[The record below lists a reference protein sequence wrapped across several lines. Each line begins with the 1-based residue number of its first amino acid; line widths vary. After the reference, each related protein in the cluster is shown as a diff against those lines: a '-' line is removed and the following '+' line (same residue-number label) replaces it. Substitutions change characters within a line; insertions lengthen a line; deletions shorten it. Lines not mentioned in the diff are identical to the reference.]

1 MIVSIIVAASE
12 NDVIG
17 RDGALPWHLPQ
28 DMRRF
33 RKLTTGHV
41 VVMGRATYQSILD
54 RLGHPLPDRDTI
66 VVSRTLRDTGDPRVR
81 AAVSLPMALR
91 LADSITAGPGD
102 PKAPPGDPELFIRGG
117 ASIYAEALPLADRI
131 YLTRIHRVVDGDRAM
146 PPGWLD
152 GFELTRREAVCD
164 PKAAMPYEFLDY
176 RRAPR

>member
-1 MIVSIIVAASE
+1 MIVSIIVAASD

-33 RKLTTGHV
+33 RKMTTGHV

-66 VVSRTLRDTGDPRVR
+66 VVSRTLRDTGHERVR
-81 AAVSLPMALR
+81 RAVSLPAALR
-91 LADSITAGPGD
+91 LAESIAAGPGD
-102 PKAPPGDPELFIRGG
+102 PEVFILGG
-117 ASIYAEALPLADRI
+117 ASIYTEALPLADRV
-131 YLTRIHRVVDGDRAM
+131 YLTRVHGIVDGDRAL

-152 GFELTRREAVCD
+152 GFELARSEAAAD
-164 PKAAMPYEFLDY
+164 PGAAIPYEFLDY
-176 RRAPR
+176 QRAAG